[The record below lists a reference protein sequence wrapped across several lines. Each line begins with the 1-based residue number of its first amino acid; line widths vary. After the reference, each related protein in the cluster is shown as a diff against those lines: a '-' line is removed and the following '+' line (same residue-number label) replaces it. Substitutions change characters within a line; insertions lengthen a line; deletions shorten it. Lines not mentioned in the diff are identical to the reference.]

1 MNRTTAGR
9 FIAVAGLLVLV
20 ACTGPVEREIGVL
33 NEDSISL
40 MNVAANARDAGD
52 PAAAI
57 PLYHR
62 AAQLSPDSPAPWLA
76 LGETL
81 NQMTAFA
88 EAADAWRQALH
99 IDPKNVDALVG
110 HGTTLTGLNQPHL
123 ALQRFQAALDVAPP
137 GRIPGLHNAIGV
149 AYDMM
154 GDPDLAQESY
164 RNGLHRSADDLTL
177 VSNLGLSLAL
187 QGKYREAIAALRRA
201 ADLPGASARHRQN
214 LALAYGLAGF
224 TDQAAQ
230 IARMDLDEQLVM
242 QNLSYYAVLRDI
254 VGHAEKVEAVGS
266 LRSGRAPIGTAAGSG
281 N

>member
-9 FIAVAGLLVLV
+9 FFAVAGLLVV
-20 ACTGPVEREIGVL
+20 AACSGPVERETGVL
-33 NEDSISL
+33 NEDSVSL
-40 MNVAANARDAGD
+40 MNVAENARDAGD

-76 LGETL
+76 LGDTL
-81 NQMTAFA
+81 NRMTAYA

-99 IDPKNVDALVG
+99 IDPKNIDALVG

-123 ALQRFQAALDVAPP
+123 ALQRFQAALDIAPR
-137 GRIPGLHNAIGV
+137 GRAAGLHNAIGV
-149 AYDMM
+149 TYDMM
-154 GDPDLAQESY
+154 GDPDLAQASY
-164 RNGLHRSADDLTL
+164 RTGLRGNADDLTL
-177 VSNLGLSLAL
+177 ISNLGLSLAL

-201 ADLPGASARHRQN
+201 ADLPGASAKHRQN

-230 IARMDLDEQLVM
+230 IARIDLDEQLVL

-254 VGHAEKVEAVGS
+254 VGHAAKVEAVGS
-266 LRSGRAPIGTAAGSG
+266 LRNSAAGRL